1 MTNNPRYWEM
11 FQSMKN
17 TWKQENSF
25 WVKQALNVSRHCPA
39 DLMLRA
45 ASAPI
50 LFVGAQLVGLLL
62 TTRTLQ
68 PAPVAHQ
75 APKQPHSPNH
85 PEAEVASCWEVMME
99 ASDSAWLGADQ
110 PLCSQCLSRW
120 ATFSLA
126 MGECRISDM
135 DQHTVAGTLA
145 FTVSFKTTSCN
156 SSQAGTKELGLATW
170 PLHRRVWAT
179 SAWRTTAWTIRSSS
193 VTSNSW
199 RTGSWR
205 PFTLFNRWAF
215 MVIQHSFQYLANH
228 GHIHLDIWHM
238 MGINWANIWDLG
250 HILSIC
256 WDMWKIYLAFWR
268 YI

>member
-1 MTNNPRYWEM
+1 MTNNPRYWEK

-50 LFVGAQLVGLLL
+50 LFVGAQLVGHLL
-62 TTRTLQ
+62 TTIARTLQ
-68 PAPVAHQ
+68 SAPVAHQ
-75 APKQPHSPNH
+75 PPKEPHSRKP
-85 PEAEVASCWEVMME
+85 AWGWSCFWDVMME

-110 PLCSQCLSRW
+110 PLWSQCLSRS

-126 MGECRISDM
+126 TGEWRIPDM
-135 DQHTVAGTLA
+135 DRHTVARTSA

-156 SSQAGTKELGLATW
+156 SSQAGRKELGLATW

-179 SAWRTTAWTIRSSS
+179 STTAWTIRSIS
-193 VTSNSW
+193 VTSNSS

-205 PFTLFNRWAF
+205 IFTLFTRWAI
-215 MVIQHSFQYLANH
+215 MVIQLSFQYWNQNYGAQFQVCDYYTSLNWQFWILLTKAH
-228 GHIHLDIWHM
+228 GLTFM
-238 MGINWANIWDLG
+238 LVT
-250 HILSIC
+250 S
-256 WDMWKIYLAFWR
+256 
-268 YI
+268 